1 MISKCRLCGSKNPRL
16 YYTEGNDDQF
26 RYYKCPDCKLVN
38 YDMSTGLDQ
47 EKHMKDFIDPR
58 NPKHKANIKQ
68 KQTYNFIKRHIAK
81 PGKLLDIGCNNGSLL
96 LLAREDGWKVVG
108 IELFSSL
115 ADSIKKATGIDV
127 KVCDFLEYE
136 VGEDESYDLVILK
149 HVLEHLPDPV
159 LAMNKIHALLENDG
173 CALLE
178 FPNTDSPDLRFKW
191 FLRRNGIYRR
201 KFSPDYVPHHCNEF
215 CKESFEFLLAKTGF
229 RLVKWQ
235 TYSST
240 ELLSGLYNIVRY
252 GNKARAVIKKAE
264 TAENG

>member
-1 MISKCRLCGSKNPRL
+1 MVSKCRLCGSKKLHL

-58 NPKHKANIKQ
+58 NHKHKANIKQ
-68 KQTYNFIKRHIAK
+68 KQTYNFIKRYIAK

-96 LLAREDGWKVVG
+96 LLARGDGWKVVG

-136 VGEDESYDLVILK
+136 VGEDESYDLVILR
-149 HVLEHLPDPV
+149 HVLEHLPDPI
-159 LAMNKIHALLENDG
+159 LAMNKIHALLESNG

-178 FPNTDSPDLRFKW
+178 FPNTDSPDLEFKW
-191 FLRRNGIYRR
+191 FLRRKGIYRR
-201 KFSPDYVPHHCNEF
+201 EFSPDYVPHHCNEF

-235 TYSST
+235 TYSSN
-240 ELLSGLYNIVRY
+240 ELLSGFYNVLKY
-252 GNKARAVIKKAE
+252 GNKVRAVIRKSDYDSM
-264 TAENG
+264 